1 MNNKTDYNQPSD
13 TLFIEKDITGT
24 EHRLNIEH
32 VRRDGWG
39 RLHLPALKNE
49 FKIQC
54 PSIVAD
60 TQAFEKRFD
69 DKFNGVWLDIPSGSA
84 AALRRFFKKEVE
96 LICERLD
103 APRRAAVARE
113 RVARQREQAR
123 IRAYMNPDQLGLPLE
138 TGLTSNEPI
147 NVCWSPTQ
155 LLMHMNDLINDR
167 NTPPA
172 QRSEL
177 ESHRFTLC
185 QRLNGVHKVWL
196 TNGIDPTEHDDGYR
210 PNLFSHTSD
219 DLDVDDE

>member
-1 MNNKTDYNQPSD
+1 MNQNYNQPSD
-13 TLFIEKDITGT
+13 TLFIERDITGT

-49 FKIQC
+49 FRIQC

-60 TQAFEKRFD
+60 PQAFEKRFD
-69 DKFNGVWLDIPSGSA
+69 DKFNGVWLDIPSGSE

-96 LICERLD
+96 LIGDRLE
-103 APRRAAVARE
+103 APRRAEVARE
-113 RVARQREQAR
+113 RIARKREQER
-123 IRAYMNPDQLGLPLE
+123 IKAYMNPDRRGLPLQ
-138 TGLTSNEPI
+138 TGLTSNVPF

-167 NTPPA
+167 STSPA

-177 ESHRFTLC
+177 ESHRFTLI

-196 TNGIDPTEHDDGYR
+196 SNGIDHD
-210 PNLFSHTSD
+210 N
-219 DLDVDDE
+219 DEG

>member
-1 MNNKTDYNQPSD
+1 MNTNYNQPSD
-13 TLFIEKDITGT
+13 TLFIERDTTGT
-24 EHRLNIEH
+24 EHRLNIAH

-60 TQAFEKRFD
+60 TQSFEKRFD
-69 DKFNGVWLDIPSGSA
+69 AKFNGVWLDVESGSV

-96 LICERLD
+96 LIGERLE
-103 APRRAAVARE
+103 APRRAEVARE
-113 RVARQREQAR
+113 RIARQREQER
-123 IRAYMNPDQLGLPLE
+123 IKAYMNPDCRGFPLQ
-138 TGLTSNEPI
+138 TGLTSSEPF

-155 LLMHMNDLINDR
+155 LLMHMNEVINDR
-167 NTPPA
+167 STSPA

-177 ESHRFTLC
+177 ESHRFTLV

-196 TNGIDPTEHDDGYR
+196 SNGIEHDDE
-210 PNLFSHTSD
+210 D
-219 DLDVDDE
+219 

>member
-1 MNNKTDYNQPSD
+1 MNTNYNQPSD

-60 TQAFEKRFD
+60 PVAFEQRFD
-69 DKFNGVWLDIPSGSA
+69 TKFNGVWLDIPSGSE

-96 LICERLD
+96 LIGDRLE
-103 APRRAAVARE
+103 APRRAEVARE
-113 RVARQREQAR
+113 RIARQREQAK
-123 IRAYMNPDQLGLPLE
+123 IKAYMNPDRLGLPLE
-138 TGLTSNEPI
+138 TGLTSSEPF

-155 LLMHMNDLINDR
+155 LLVRMNEVIDDR

-177 ESHRFTLC
+177 ESNRFTLV

-196 TNGIDPTEHDDGYR
+196 SNGIDHDDEG
-210 PNLFSHTSD
+210 
-219 DLDVDDE
+219 